1 MPKRLHRYYG
11 SGHFHFITTSC
22 YHRRPLLGTP
32 RRRDCLV
39 KILEEV
45 RVRYGFIVVG
55 YVVMPEH
62 IHLLISEPERGSP
75 STVMQVLKQRFARR
89 LLGEWRRRG
98 HPEQNSLWQEAFER
112 GHIWQKRFY
121 DFVVRS
127 EAKKVEKLRYMHHNP
142 VKRGLVL
149 EPEQWKWGSSRWYAY
164 GESGMVL
171 VNERRPAVMKMGN
184 RQSFAESGIQVREES
199 ALPSGSTDANSEK
212 QIPPLAP
219 LIVGMSGGKPDAVQS

>member
-11 SGHFHFITTSC
+11 SGHFHFITSSC
-22 YHRRPLLGTP
+22 YRRRRLLGTAP
-32 RRRDCLV
+32 RRDLFL

-45 RVRYGFIVVG
+45 RARYGFIVVG

-62 IHLLISEPERGSP
+62 IHLLISEPDRGTP

-89 LLGEWRRRG
+89 VLGEWRCRSK
-98 HPEQNSLWQEAFER
+98 PEQGRLWQEAFEH

-127 EAKKVEKLRYMHHNP
+127 EAKRIEKLRYMHNNP

-149 EPEQWKWGSSRWYAY
+149 EPEQWKWSSYRWYAY
-164 GESGMVL
+164 GERGPIL
-171 VNERRPAVMKMGN
+171 VNEQQTAVMRMRE
-184 RQSFAESGIQVREES
+184 RQSFTESRPQV
-199 ALPSGSTDANSEK
+199 PTF
-212 QIPPLAP
+212 
-219 LIVGMSGGKPDAVQS
+219 